1 MTPTLVTISFSHY
14 CEKARWALDRCG
26 IAFDERAHLP
36 LFSYLATFR
45 ASRTKTVP
53 VLIAGTT
60 VLTDSTEIVAWCDA
74 QRPGTLVPDD
84 PAQRDD
90 ALALEDDFDR
100 QLGPATRRWG
110 YAQLIAEPRVVPYL
124 GARVPRWQALGLRIV
139 RPLAMRTIGR
149 GLNVTPEGVA
159 RSLVK
164 IEDTFARVAARLADG
179 RRYLVGDRFTVA
191 DLAFASLAAPVLL
204 PEQLDVGL
212 PPRELFGAA
221 TTQIDAWRATPAG
234 AFALRLYEQERRAS
248 ARP

>member
-26 IAFDERAHLP
+26 IEFAESAHLP
-36 LFSYLATFR
+36 LFSYLATYR

-53 VLIAGTT
+53 VLVAGDT
-60 VLTDSTEIVAWCDA
+60 VLTDSTDIVAWGDA
-74 QRPGTLVPDD
+74 RQPGTLVPED
-84 PAQRDD
+84 PAQRDE

-110 YAQLIAEPRVVPYL
+110 YAQLIDEPRVVPYL
-124 GARVPRWQALGLRIV
+124 GARVPRWQALGLRV
-139 RPLAMRTIGR
+139 ARPLAMRTIKR
-149 GLNVTPEGVA
+149 GLNVTPDGIA

-164 IEDTFARVAARLADG
+164 IEDAFARVAALLADG

-191 DLAFASLAAPVLL
+191 DLTFAALAAPVLL

-221 TTQIDAWRATPAG
+221 NAQIDAWRATPAG
-234 AFALRLYEQERRAS
+234 AFALRLYREER
-248 ARP
+248 